1 MKLNAYY
8 SQSKLI
14 FSSREALAFSFN
26 KKNGQWATVVHL
38 TDTNDE
44 FLPDDNT
51 PHYLK
56 TLDNSLLGETTLNFN
71 WFNDIG
77 ELDVLSPEVETELD
91 NPPKVPFIGAKDIYT
106 SEFFGVIQLETVRQN
121 KAFEHVLTETEIAE
135 IENVSNNTSRIS
147 NKTVIDLDELISKT
161 IDAIRSQV
169 LKTII

>member
-56 TLDNSLLGETTLNFN
+56 TLDNSVLGETTLNFN

-77 ELDVLSPEVETELD
+77 ELDVLSPETEMVEI
-91 NPPKVPFIGAKDIYT
+91 K
-106 SEFFGVIQLETVRQN
+106 
-121 KAFEHVLTETEIAE
+121 
-135 IENVSNNTSRIS
+135 NVSHNTSKIS
-147 NKTVIDLDELISKT
+147 NKTVIDLDGLISKT

-169 LKTII
+169 LQDI

>member
-56 TLDNSLLGETTLNFN
+56 TLDNSVLGETTLNFN

-77 ELDVLSPEVETELD
+77 ELDVLSPETETGLD
-91 NPPKVPFIGAKDIYT
+91 NPPKVPFIGAQDIYT
-106 SEFFGVIQLETVRQN
+106 GEFFGVIPLETVRQN
-121 KAFEHVLTETEIAE
+121 KAFDHTLTETEMVE
-135 IENVSNNTSRIS
+135 IKNVSHNTSKIS
-147 NKTVIDLDELISKT
+147 NKTVIDLDGLISKT

-169 LKTII
+169 LQDI